1 MSVKAM
7 FRQFSLIRTTK
18 QSSLVSMRTI
28 TLLVLIVTTACNKK
42 SADQSSGFTANVR
55 VVSPFAGTMDGKL
68 YLSKR
73 HLRVDL
79 GSMSDV
85 YDANQEKG
93 WRILRDSKQ
102 YMNIGWKDVSTYM
115 PPMTNGS
122 PCSRSEQPATCKMVG
137 KETIN
142 DRPATKWEL
151 LNHHGERVY
160 LWTDDEAEIAVRW
173 QIENVTYEATD
184 VGAAAVPDGLFVLP
198 SGYTLRS
205 R

>member
-1 MSVKAM
+1 
-7 FRQFSLIRTTK
+7 
-18 QSSLVSMRTI
+18 MRTI
-28 TLLVLIVTTACNKK
+28 ALFVLIVVVTSACNKK
-42 SADQSSGFTANVR
+42 SANPGSEFTANVR
-55 VVSPFAGTMDGKL
+55 VVTPFAGTMGGKL

-73 HLRVDL
+73 RLRVDL
-79 GSMSDV
+79 GPMSDV

-122 PCSRSEQPATCKMVG
+122 PCSRSEQPAACKMIG
-137 KETIN
+137 KETI
-142 DRPATKWEL
+142 DGRGATKWEL
-151 LNHHGERVY
+151 LNQHGERVY

-184 VGAAAVPDGLFVLP
+184 VRSAAVPDDFFKLP
-198 SGYTLRS
+198 SGYSLLS